1 MIVTEVPPAPEP
13 VVGETEVMVGEG
25 VGVVME
31 PVIEVDGPSPTLL
44 CAVTEIV

>member
-1 MIVTEVPPAPEP
+1 VIVTDVPPAPEP

-31 PVIEVDGPSPTLL
+31 PVIAVDGPVPTPFV
-44 CAVTEIV
+44 AVTEIV